1 MELKILWCAGIR
13 RALVEQAMR
22 TLNENNKNFLCAH
35 RRTRI
40 HLNVVYEKV
49 LFPFLLLSFSCC
61 FRFRF
66 SCFLHRV
73 SFYFYFRCRLYRMA
87 FQLPIVR
94 FFNFLFFS
102 HSLLSFLSKT
112 RTHSRRRRRRRNTQ
126 KTHHNQSK
134 TKGKKRKEKKT
145 KEEKLEQNKY
155 RRTER

>member
-1 MELKILWCAGIR
+1 MWCTGIR
-13 RALVEQAMR
+13 RALLEHAMR
-22 TLNENNKNFLCAH
+22 TINENNKNFLCAH

-66 SCFLHRV
+66 SCFFHRV
-73 SFYFYFRCRLYRMA
+73 SFFFYFRCRLYRMA

-112 RTHSRRRRRRRNTQ
+112 RTHSRRRRRRNTQ